1 MNNPEFSNI
10 CLTNLL
16 EKDAATFLR
25 YIQDPVN
32 HQHVQQWFDGESK
45 THQGYYSPPTH
56 LLLMLT
62 GKLAPNSQP
71 GSFYGSKLP
80 EGIPE
85 SLALEIFAEFTR
97 FPMDASHQ
105 NYYEEDLLTLIIN
118 NKYSLTHRVENEA
131 FLGRVL
137 EYFNLSLPTYLR
149 GEYHPEMNFD
159 DMGSYPRPLLVTP
172 PTYDGHFQNFV
183 DNMDEYYNGE
193 VEKIG

>member
-32 HQHVQQWFDGESK
+32 QQHVQRWFNGESK

-71 GSFYGSKLP
+71 GSFYGSDLP

-85 SLALEIFAEFTR
+85 RLALQIFEEFTR
-97 FPMDASHQ
+97 FPMDANDQ
-105 NYYEEDLLTLIIN
+105 NYYEEDLLTTICQS
-118 NKYSLTHRVENEA
+118 KDSLTHRVENEA
-131 FLGRVL
+131 FLARVL
-137 EYFNLSLPTYLR
+137 EYFNLSLPTL
-149 GEYHPEMNFD
+149 EENITQEMNFD
-159 DMGSYPRPLLVTP
+159 DIGNYPPPLLVTP

-183 DNMDEYYNGE
+183 DNMDEYYNAD
-193 VEKIG
+193 VEEIG